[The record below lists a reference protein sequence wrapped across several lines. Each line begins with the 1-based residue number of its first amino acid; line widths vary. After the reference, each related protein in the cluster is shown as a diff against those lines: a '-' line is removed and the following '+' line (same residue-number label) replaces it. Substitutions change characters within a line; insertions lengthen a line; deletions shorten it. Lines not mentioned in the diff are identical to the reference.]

1 MARPVIKLNGVA
13 LPPQMIAAE
22 AQHHPARTPAAA
34 FQAAARALI
43 IRTLLLEEAARQGLE
58 EKPAL
63 IAAGKRETAEEAKIR
78 QLLERSVPVHDASEA
93 DCLAYYEAHP
103 TQFRSPDLMEASHI
117 LFAADPR
124 DKEAPAMAQSAAQAV
139 LAQLRSRPGLFDSLA
154 REHSDCTSKG
164 GGGRLGQLAPGD
176 TVPEFEAALSSL
188 KPGQLTSQP
197 VRTRFGFHIIRL
209 DAHIDGKPL
218 PFSYVRDKIAAFL
231 GERQWRQ
238 DAAQFVARLVE
249 KAEIEGV
256 DMEAGRALAA

>member
-1 MARPVIKLNGVA
+1 MARQVIKLNGVA

-43 IRTLLLEEAARQGLE
+43 IRTLLLEEAGRQGLDVAPE
-58 EKPAL
+58 L
-63 IAAGKRETAEEAKIR
+63 IAEGKRETVEEAKIR
-78 QLLERSVPVHDASEA
+78 QLMERCVPVHDASEA
-93 DCLAYYEAHP
+93 ECRTYYDGHP
-103 TQFRSPDLMEASHI
+103 EQFRSPDLMEASHI
-117 LFAADPR
+117 LFAIDPR
-124 DKEAPAMAQSAAQAV
+124 DQTAPAEAQSAAQ
-139 LAQLRSRPGLFDSLA
+139 LALTQLHRQPGLFETLA
-154 REHSDCTSKG
+154 REQSNCSSKDS
-164 GGGRLGQLAPGD
+164 GGRLGQLASGD
-176 TVPEFEAALSSL
+176 TVAEFEAALADL
-188 KPGQLTSQP
+188 NPGDIAP
-197 VRTRFGFHIIRL
+197 EPIKTRFGFHIVRL
-209 DAHIDGKPL
+209 DARIAGKLL